1 MNKTRTIGLA
11 SLTLSYLFLIL
22 TFVFDSAVTENAYL
36 FYIAWF
42 FGIISVI
49 SNAILADK
57 IKIKKWIFVLF
68 IICGVLWL
76 FPPLLITYFGIP
88 CMIIFLVIGINIHG
102 KIYTNEKKKT
112 A

>member
-1 MNKTRTIGLA
+1 VS
-11 SLTLSYLFLIL
+11 SLILSYVFLIL
-22 TFVFDSAVTENAYL
+22 TFVFDSAVTENTYH

-49 SNAILADK
+49 SNTILADK
-57 IKIKKWIFVLF
+57 IKIKKWLF
-68 IICGVLWL
+68 ILFIFCGILWI

-88 CMIIFLVIGINIHG
+88 CMIIFLVIGIYIHG
-102 KIYTNEKKKT
+102 KIFTNEKKKT

>member
-1 MNKTRTIGLA
+1 MNKTRIIGLA
-11 SLTLSYLFLIL
+11 SLILSYLFLIL
-22 TFVFDSAVTENAYL
+22 TFIFDSAVTGKAYL

-49 SNAILADK
+49 SNAILGDK
-57 IKIKKWIFVLF
+57 IKIKKWRFVLF
-68 IICGVLWL
+68 IFCGILWV

-88 CMIIFLVIGINIHG
+88 CMIIFLIIGIHIHG
-102 KIYTNEKKKT
+102 RTFTNEKKKT